1 MVHGR
6 AHDTQSTGSSSPRIR
21 RLGARVP
28 LLIGVMALVLALLPA
43 AGASAKVPKGFF
55 AIAEGTPANELD
67 LQQMHDIKVKT
78 MRLNLLWRTVE
89 PQKGVYHWPDARVA
103 ALARNGISPFFTLYS
118 APKWAVHS
126 NYLGAAPLKG
136 KAKRAWKKFVKKAV
150 ERYKRGGEFWRTHPD
165 VPKKPVKAWQIWNEP
180 NLPKYFAKA
189 GTSNLRQVPH
199 APKAYGKFVKTTDK
213 AIHKADKRAK
223 VILAGLSGNPKKKK
237 MAPEKF
243 LKKFFKVKKV
253 EKHFDAAALHPYAP
267 KIKKYTKRISKVR
280 KALKKGGAKKKKLW
294 LTEVGW
300 GSANDKYSLNKGLAG
315 QAKILKKSFKV
326 TLKKRK
332 KWKIERL
339 YWFDWRDPA
348 AQAPTVCSFCASAG
362 LLKHDRTPKP
372 AYKKFKRFTK

>member
-1 MVHGR
+1 MNPGRARSARSSVGHNTSPSVGSHGNCRWYDRRSVASTSTEARSPMVHGR

-43 AGASAKVPKGFF
+43 AGASAKVPKGLF

-180 NLPKYFAKA
+180 NLPKYFARK
-189 GTSNLRQVPH
+189 GSSPLKLVKN
-199 APKAYGKFVKTTDK
+199 APKKYAKLVKAADK
-213 AIHKADKRAK
+213 GMNKADKKAK
-223 VILAGLSGNPKKKK
+223 LILAGLSGNPKGTGSKYLPHKFMK
-237 MAPEKF
+237 KF
-243 LKKFFKVKKV
+243 LKARKIK
-253 EKHFDAAALHPYAP
+253 KHFNAAAL
-267 KIKKYTKRISKVR
+267 
-280 KALKKGGAKKKKLW
+280 
-294 LTEVGW
+294 
-300 GSANDKYSLNKGLAG
+300 
-315 QAKILKKSFKV
+315 
-326 TLKKRK
+326 
-332 KWKIERL
+332 
-339 YWFDWRDPA
+339 
-348 AQAPTVCSFCASAG
+348 
-362 LLKHDRTPKP
+362 
-372 AYKKFKRFTK
+372 

>member
-6 AHDTQSTGSSSPRIR
+6 ANDAQSTRPPRIR

-28 LLIGVMALVLALLPA
+28 LLIGLIALVLALLPA
-43 AGASAKVPKGFF
+43 AGASAKTPKGFF
-55 AIAEGTPANELD
+55 AIAEGTRADEPD
-67 LQQMHDIKVKT
+67 LRQMHDIKVKT
-78 MRLNLLWRTVE
+78 MRLNLLWRAVE

-118 APKWAVHS
+118 APRWAVHS
-126 NYLGAAPLKG
+126 SFLGAAPLKG
-136 KAKRAWKKFVKKAV
+136 EAKRAWKTFVKKAV
-150 ERYKRGGEFWRTHPD
+150 KRYKRGGEFWRTHPD
-165 VPKKPVKAWQIWNEP
+165 LPQKPVKAWQIWNEP

-199 APKAYGKFVKTTDK
+199 APKAYGKFVKTTGK
-213 AIHKADKRAK
+213 AINKADKRAK

-243 LKKFFKVKKV
+243 LKKFLKVNKV
-253 EKHFDAAALHPYAP
+253 EKQFDAAALHPYAP
-267 KIKKYTKRISKVR
+267 KIKKYTKRISQVR

-315 QAKILKKSFKV
+315 QATMLKKSFKV

-348 AQAPTVCSFCASAG
+348 GQAPTVCSFCGSAG
-362 LLKHDRTPKP
+362 LLKHDRSPKP
-372 AYKKFKRFTK
+372 AYKKFKRFTR